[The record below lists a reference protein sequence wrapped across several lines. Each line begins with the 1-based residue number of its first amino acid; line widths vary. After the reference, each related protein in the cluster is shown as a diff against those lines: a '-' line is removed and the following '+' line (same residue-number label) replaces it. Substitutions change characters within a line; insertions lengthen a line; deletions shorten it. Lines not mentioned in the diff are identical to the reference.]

1 MRLPESSIGWEA
13 LADELSRGATYQG
26 NRKIRQKL
34 EEAADAVQ
42 AAARIMAAEESEEER
57 AHHPGTD
64 GGWAELGTVIPAHP
78 SRGNPPWKL

>member
-1 MRLPESSIGWEA
+1 MRLPESSTGWEA
-13 LADELSRGATYQG
+13 LADELARGATYQE

-57 AHHPGTD
+57 A
-64 GGWAELGTVIPAHP
+64 
-78 SRGNPPWKL
+78 R